1 MSVVGFDFGSQTSFC
16 AVARQGGIEVVANE
30 YSKRATETVVS
41 LGDKMRFMGT
51 AGHEKR
57 ISKIK
62 TTVTNFKRLIGLPFE
77 HPLVQE
83 RVNGSFPTA
92 YQLVKDEAT
101 GMAAV
106 NIPGC
111 GTYNMTQITAMFLGK
126 MKEIADSNLGRSVE
140 DCVITCPVFYG
151 EDQRRALQDAA
162 HISGLRPL
170 QIMSETTAAALAYGI
185 YKQDLPEEKEP
196 SRNVVFVDFGYNSL
210 QVTSAAMNKGKLT
223 ILGSA
228 WDESVGGYSFDKV
241 IWQKMNED
249 FIEKYKVDTRKNNRA
264 QVKLIEASE
273 KVKKTMSAN
282 SIDIPLNLECLM
294 DDKDVHGKINRA
306 HFEEISEGLIQRIK
320 QTLINGLEKSGLKK
334 EELYSVEVMGG
345 ASRMPCFK
353 QAVKEVFNMEPSTT
367 LNTDE
372 AACRGAA
379 LKCAILSPTFRV
391 REFNIVDSVINEV
404 TINWSADGTG
414 ANSGTLKLFENK
426 GPFPFTKAMTI
437 FRKTNDD
444 IEISAA
450 LSGEKIPID
459 LCKYKVS
466 GITALKEDEEKG
478 KKVKLYFRM
487 DGSGFFLLSYAEQ
500 IERFEEWVEVPVE
513 KPKEEPKKDEKSEK
527 PKEES
532 GEPMETDG
540 QTQPENAEKMDTS
553 QTSEDGEKAAEAAP
567 EPEVKKEKK
576 IKQRKTPL
584 KLTSMF
590 QYGALNEASLNNY
603 LEVECQLRSTD
614 KEERDKSDAKN
625 SLEELV
631 YAIRDR
637 LYGKYDGFIQEVE
650 KSNLNKQCDE
660 LEDWLYG
667 DGEDQP
673 KNVYSDRRSNLQA
686 VVTPVD
692 QRIKEFEGRPKALER
707 LTDTLNKYQK
717 IVGECQAQVPDSKFA
732 HLSPEDVQ
740 TMNKACA
747 DGWKYYSEINEKLKS
762 FAKDQDPTVTIFDI
776 NAKSNYIDNVSKP
789 IASKKPPKVEP
800 PKEEEKKPDEEAKQ
814 ASSEESK
821 PQEDEKM
828 DSETPNNTDDLD

>member
-30 YSKRATETVVS
+30 YSKRATESVVS
-41 LGDKMRFMGT
+41 LGDKMRFMGP

-83 RVNGSFPTA
+83 RVNGNFPAA
-92 YQLVKDEAT
+92 YQLVKDEET

-111 GTYNMTQITAMFLGK
+111 GTFNLTQITAMFLGK

-151 EDQRRALQDAA
+151 EDQRRALMDAA

-196 SRNVVFVDFGYNSL
+196 SRNVVFVDFGYNSI

-228 WDESVGGYSFDKV
+228 WDETVGGYEFDKV
-241 IWQKMNED
+241 IWKKMNDD
-249 FIEKYKVDTRKNNRA
+249 FIAKYKVDTRKNNRA

-294 DDKDVHGKINRA
+294 DDKDVSGKINRA

-320 QTLINGLEKSGLKK
+320 QTLLHGLEKSGLKK

-353 QAVKEVFNMEPSTT
+353 QAVKDVFNMEPSTT

-404 TINWSADGTG
+404 TINWSADGSG

-437 FRKTNDD
+437 FRKV
-444 IEISAA
+444 
-450 LSGEKIPID
+450 G
-459 LCKYKVS
+459 
-466 GITALKEDEEKG
+466 
-478 KKVKLYFRM
+478 
-487 DGSGFFLLSYAEQ
+487 FLLAVFRDLY
-500 IERFEEWVEVPVE
+500 
-513 KPKEEPKKDEKSEK
+513 
-527 PKEES
+527 
-532 GEPMETDG
+532 
-540 QTQPENAEKMDTS
+540 
-553 QTSEDGEKAAEAAP
+553 
-567 EPEVKKEKK
+567 
-576 IKQRKTPL
+576 
-584 KLTSMF
+584 
-590 QYGALNEASLNNY
+590 SLH
-603 LEVECQLRSTD
+603 
-614 KEERDKSDAKN
+614 
-625 SLEELV
+625 
-631 YAIRDR
+631 
-637 LYGKYDGFIQEVE
+637 F
-650 KSNLNKQCDE
+650 
-660 LEDWLYG
+660 
-667 DGEDQP
+667 
-673 KNVYSDRRSNLQA
+673 
-686 VVTPVD
+686 
-692 QRIKEFEGRPKALER
+692 R
-707 LTDTLNKYQK
+707 LTTILKYPPT
-717 IVGECQAQVPDSKFA
+717 CQVKRFQLIFASIKF
-732 HLSPEDVQ
+732 L
-740 TMNKACA
+740 
-747 DGWKYYSEINEKLKS
+747 G
-762 FAKDQDPTVTIFDI
+762 
-776 NAKSNYIDNVSKP
+776 
-789 IASKKPPKVEP
+789 
-800 PKEEEKKPDEEAKQ
+800 
-814 ASSEESK
+814 
-821 PQEDEKM
+821 
-828 DSETPNNTDDLD
+828 